1 MHGGTTCSAT
11 RLWDIAT
18 SNSSRQKHEL
28 GVVLGYQKS
37 ENSLKEGGGICPD
50 GGVVVGGGGRGR
62 EDTASVTSIDGFGSD
77 TQPIET
83 GGIFC
88 EGRIGADR
96 LSIGGMR
103 VEDGGGERGSTVT
116 RQVEPEVRVFGTWEV
131 AAGAE
136 GKGARLG
143 AIVW

>member
-1 MHGGTTCSAT
+1 MQRRT
-11 RLWDIAT
+11 RPA
-18 SNSSRQKHEL
+18 RKHER

-37 ENSLKEGGGICPD
+37 EELLKEGE
-50 GGVVVGGGGRGR
+50 GGGGGMGR

-83 GGIFC
+83 GGILC

-103 VEDGGGERGSTVT
+103 VEDGGERGSTVT

-136 GKGARLG
+136 EKAAMLG
-143 AIVW
+143 AIV